1 MGLLCGTI
9 ALLAGCL
16 HMSYGQPADLRFE
29 RFGLK
34 EGLPNMSIQTLYQ
47 DEEGFLWIGTWDGLS
62 RYDGYGFENFHHRPF
77 DSTSLSANDVKA
89 IAEDGRGR
97 LFVGMQSGLSRWDEQ
112 KQEFVQYPLERGV
125 PGKLSN
131 DAVGALMKDD
141 EGNMMVGGFLGKGP
155 HMNRLIIDKD
165 SFQNA
170 RGPFTTTMVRTQDGV
185 ICGGRSSRLA
195 FWSFAADSTIPIQE
209 MYPGLVIPKQDILSL
224 LEDHRGHIWVGTKR
238 WLIQYRKDT
247 QVMRYWGRKDGLLHP
262 WISALY
268 EDKQRRIWIGTGIG
282 LQCLSEDRTTLGTY
296 QYQAESPF
304 SLSHNHVTALLED
317 RSGNL
322 WVGTMRG
329 GLNKARLA
337 RLSQFHRYDFT
348 HFGEKHNDLIVF
360 AFAEGANNRLW
371 VGTSNG
377 LWLLDKASKDTL
389 AHYTYG
395 PEEELGLSARNVF
408 SLHETPDEQLIIG
421 YSRFEGADLLDIPSQ
436 TMKHVPENKEKPNFY
451 GTVRD
456 IDPVEG
462 SPGQYWL
469 TGQGQFL
476 FDIENL
482 SIERVS
488 ICNGPDDCFKN
499 YFFEAKAIDSCRIW
513 ISGNEGILERNQCD
527 SRFQVIP
534 LQVSGKRATN
544 LSISIHP
551 VPNGDVWI
559 GGYGT
564 GLFQLNPINNEIKH
578 YEMRHGLPN
587 NFVYGIISDAFGNL
601 WMSTNKGL
609 TRFSPDTEFFTLFD
623 VDDGLP
629 HYEFATGAYM
639 QARDGEVYFGGMD
652 GFVSFYPSQIQERSN
667 RFDAPTHISEV
678 RVSGELVMLDTV
690 GGKEA
695 SISFPAYR
703 GQHLEIEFVSLDF
716 TRPENNQYRHML
728 QGWDEDWSPRS
739 DGNRV
744 QYNLLEPG
752 DYTFLVQGSNSDG
765 VFSTTPASLR
775 IQVIPLWHQ
784 NLWIRF
790 ILPLLFALG
799 LGYIGY
805 RRLQY
810 LRGRERRR
818 LQHRIAKVRQEAL
831 ASQMDHHFTF
841 NSLNSIQRFVTEND
855 TQSALYFISRFGKL
869 MRRMLNQAR
878 QNYITIEEEIDTLD
892 LYLSL
897 ESLRT
902 RNKFSYEF
910 QVDPNLDIYN
920 TEMPANLLQ
929 PYVENAI
936 WHGLMPKEE
945 QGSILLTFSLHG
957 KDILIILE
965 DDGIGRKKSR
975 ELQSKSKFAHKS
987 RGMKINEERLETL
1000 KLLHGDETKIT
1011 IIDLEDEEGKGTGTK
1026 VKVIVPNRV

>member
-9 ALLAGCL
+9 ALLAGCI

-34 EGLPNMSIQTLYQ
+34 EGLPNMSIQALYQ
-47 DEEGFLWIGTWDGLS
+47 DEEGYLWIGTWDGLS

-89 IAEDGRGR
+89 IAEDGWGR
-97 LFVGMQSGLSRWDEQ
+97 LFVGMQGGLSRWDEQ
-112 KQEFVQYPLERGV
+112 KQEFVRYPLERGV

-131 DAVGALMKDD
+131 DAVGALAKDD
-141 EGNMMVGGFLGKGP
+141 EGNLLVGGFMGRGP
-155 HMNRLIIDKD
+155 RINRLILDQD
-165 SFQNA
+165 SFQNCRA
-170 RGPFTTTMVRTQDGV
+170 YVTSCMIRTNKGV
-185 ICGGRSSRLA
+185 ICGGARGIF
-195 FWSFAADSTIPIQE
+195 FWSWEEDTIRTVDEIF
-209 MYPGLVIPKQDILSL
+209 PGFVIPKQSVMAL
-224 LEDHRGHIWVGTKR
+224 LKDHRGHIWVGTQGG
-238 WLIQYRKDT
+238 LYEYQPEAQT
-247 QVMRYWGRKDGLLHP
+247 TRYWGSEDGLVHP
-262 WISALY
+262 WITVLY
-268 EDKQRRIWIGTGIG
+268 EDKHRQVWIGSGNG
-282 LQCLSEDRTTLGTY
+282 LQCLSEDRGTIGTY
-296 QYQAESPF
+296 QYQVESPF
-304 SLSHNHVTALLED
+304 SLSQNHITALLED

-322 WVGTMRG
+322 WVGTSRG

-348 HFGEKHNDLIVF
+348 HFGAKHNELIVF
-360 AFAEGANNRLW
+360 ALAEGANKRLW
-371 VGTSNG
+371 VGTGMG
-377 LWLLDKASKDTL
+377 LFLLDKESKDTL

-395 PEEELGLSARNVF
+395 PEEALGLSHPTIF
-408 SLHETPDEQLIIG
+408 SLYETPEEQLIIG
-421 YSRFEGADLLDIPSQ
+421 YARYDGVDVLDVRHQQI
-436 TMKHVPENKEKPNFY
+436 KHVPRIKDKPSY
-451 GTVRD
+451 QGIVRD
-456 IDPVEG
+456 ISPVRG
-462 SPGQYWL
+462 QANQYWL
-469 TGQGQFL
+469 TGTGL
-476 FDIENL
+476 SHFDLNTLTITK
-482 SIERVS
+482 IPA
-488 ICNGPDDCFKN
+488 CNEPEDCFKS
-499 YFFEAKAIDSCRIW
+499 YFYEGVAIDSCKTW
-513 ISGNEGILERNQCD
+513 ISGNEGILERNHCD
-527 SRFQVIP
+527 SSFQLVP
-534 LQVSGKRATN
+534 LKVSGKSSTHAS
-544 LSISIHP
+544 LSIHP
-551 VPNGDVWI
+551 IPKGDIWI
-559 GGYGT
+559 GGYGS
-564 GLFQLNPINNEIKH
+564 GLFQLDPSSNQVKH

-609 TRFSPDTEFFTLFD
+609 ARFSPETEFFTLFD

-629 HYEFATGAYM
+629 HHEFATGAYL

-652 GFVSFYPSQIQERSN
+652 GFVSFYPSQIQERIN
-667 RFDAPTHISEV
+667 RFESPTHISEV
-678 RVSGELVMLDTV
+678 RVSGELVLLDTV

-728 QGWDEDWSPRS
+728 KGWDKDWSPRS

-765 VFSTTPASLR
+765 VFSKTPASLR

-790 ILPLLFALG
+790 ILPMLFAIG
-799 LGYIGY
+799 LGYLGY

-897 ESLRT
+897 ESLRA

-945 QGSILLTFSLHG
+945 QGSILLTFSLLG
-957 KDILIILE
+957 KDILITLE

-975 ELQSKSKFAHKS
+975 ELQAKSKFAHKS
-987 RGMKINEERLETL
+987 KGMKITEERLETL
-1000 KLLHGDETKIT
+1000 KLLHGDETKIS
-1011 IIDLEDEEGKGTGTK
+1011 IIDLEDELGNGVGTK